1 MVRKIALPHWLD
13 GQTIALLTLLVAL
26 GAMMQTGFSNVG
38 GEIADLRS
46 EMRHQIG
53 ELRGEMQH
61 ELGQLR
67 GEMQHE
73 LGQLRSEMQH
83 EIGQLRSE
91 MQLEIAQLRNEMAQL
106 RREIRADLQRI
117 DDRLRNVELEVAAI
131 KVGMGI
137 FDGRL
142 TALEAHH
149 ATQSDLGLE
158 TQPPS

>member
-61 ELGQLR
+61 EI
-67 GEMQHE
+67 
-73 LGQLRSEMQH
+73 GQLRSEMQH
-83 EIGQLRSE
+83 EIAQLRSE

>member
-61 ELGQLR
+61 EI
-67 GEMQHE
+67 
-73 LGQLRSEMQH
+73 GQLRSEMQH

>member
-1 MVRKIALPHWLD
+1 MVRKIAFPHWLD

-61 ELGQLR
+61 EI
-67 GEMQHE
+67 
-73 LGQLRSEMQH
+73 GQLRSEMQH
-83 EIGQLRSE
+83 EI
-91 MQLEIAQLRNEMAQL
+91 AQLRNELAQL
-106 RREIRADLQRI
+106 RSEIRADLQRI
-117 DDRLRNVELEVAAI
+117 DDRLRNVALEVAAI

-149 ATQSDLGLE
+149 ATQSDRGPE

>member
-61 ELGQLR
+61 EI
-67 GEMQHE
+67 
-73 LGQLRSEMQH
+73 GQLRSEMQH

-137 FDGRL
+137 LDGRL

>member
-53 ELRGEMQH
+53 E
-61 ELGQLR
+61 
-67 GEMQHE
+67 
-73 LGQLRSEMQH
+73 LRSEMQH